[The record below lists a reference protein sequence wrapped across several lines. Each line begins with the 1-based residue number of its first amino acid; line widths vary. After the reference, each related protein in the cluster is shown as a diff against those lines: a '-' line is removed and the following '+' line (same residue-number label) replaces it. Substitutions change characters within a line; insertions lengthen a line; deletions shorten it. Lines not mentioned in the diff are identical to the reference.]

1 MPTMITSRCWKVIER
16 QLPPSRPS
24 PHGGR
29 PRCADRD
36 AFEGIVYIL
45 RHGIPWKSLPPGLG
59 FPSGH
64 TCWRRLVAWQKAG
77 VWDRIWQA
85 FLAELNRRG
94 RLDFERVSVDGSSI
108 RALKGGST
116 RDPIQLIEE
125 NRAASTTS
133 PSTDRA
139 FRSRRRSLG
148 RTSTTRR

>member
-1 MPTMITSRCWKVIER
+1 MPPMISSRCWKVIAPL
-16 QLPPSRPS
+16 LPHSTRS
-24 PHGGR
+24 PLGGR
-29 PRCADRD
+29 PRCNDRA

-45 RHGIPWKSLPPGLG
+45 RHGIPWKSLPSGIG

-77 VWDRIWQA
+77 VWDRIWKA
-85 FLAELNRRG
+85 FLTELNRQG

-116 RDPIQLIEE
+116 RDQIQRIEE
-125 NRAASTTS
+125 NRAVNTIS

-139 FRSRRRSLG
+139 FRSRRRSLR

>member
-1 MPTMITSRCWKVIER
+1 MISSKCWKAIEPL
-16 QLPPSRPS
+16 LPVTRPS

-29 PRCADRD
+29 PRCSDRA

-45 RHGIPWKSLPPGLG
+45 RYGIPWKALPPGLG

-85 FLAELNRRG
+85 FLAELNRQG
-94 RLDFERVSVDGSSI
+94 RLDFDRVSVDGSSI
-108 RALKGGST
+108 RALKGGSI
-116 RDPIQLIEE
+116 RDQIQLTGE
-125 NRAASTTS
+125 NRAVSTTS

-139 FRSRRRSLG
+139 FRSRRRSLR